1 LWFDFLKSTLFTTML
16 IARRDW
22 GAIGVMKR
30 AGRFTDPAIWCI
42 FPFVK
47 RFSGMGEFLDPATAE
62 FPLQLVLG
70 IACSVGLAVYALL
83 QPGEGSDDD
92 DHGSG
97 GGGLMQPVAT
107 GAS

>member
-1 LWFDFLKSTLFTTML
+1 ML

-22 GAIGVMKR
+22 GGIGVMKR

-42 FPFVK
+42 FLFVK

>member
-1 LWFDFLKSTLFTTML
+1 MPGPGGFTNPPD
-16 IARRDW
+16 R
-22 GAIGVMKR
+22 
-30 AGRFTDPAIWCI
+30 CI

-47 RFSGMGEFLDPATAE
+47 RFSGMGEFLIPATAE

-70 IACSVGLAVYALL
+70 IACGVGLAVFALL

-97 GGGLMQPVAT
+97 GGGLMQPVAM